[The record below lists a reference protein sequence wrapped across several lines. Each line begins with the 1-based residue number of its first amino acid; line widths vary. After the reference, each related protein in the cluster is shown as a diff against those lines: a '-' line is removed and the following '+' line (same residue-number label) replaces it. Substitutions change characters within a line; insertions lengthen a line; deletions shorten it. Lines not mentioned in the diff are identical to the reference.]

1 MPERR
6 TYLPT
11 YRHTYL
17 RVNLPVYLPTYLNT
31 YHLASEDM
39 VGESCTCEWLSER
52 LVSSGGDDGVL
63 LLDCRSVD
71 EYKTSHVQG
80 SIHVTVPSIVMRR
93 LRVGSV
99 AVATVVGSNE
109 RKRFTD
115 RWKSDPIVL
124 YDGGASDAEAPSSRE
139 HQHPTQQQEVTVV
152 PNGTR
157 SEVVSLL
164 MVRLRTDGCSV
175 YYLQGKTD
183 SMLPSM

>member
-1 MPERR
+1 MGYQSTISVNLRENSCAP
-6 TYLPT
+6 TYL
-11 YRHTYL
+11 HI
-17 RVNLPVYLPTYLNT
+17 YLPTYLT
-31 YHLASEDM
+31 SEDM
-39 VGESCTCEWLSER
+39 VGESCTCEWLKER
-52 LVSSGGDDGVL
+52 LVSGGSGGDDGGVL

-80 SIHVTVPSIVMRR
+80 SIHVTVPSIMMRR

-115 RWKSDPIVL
+115 RCKSDPVVL
-124 YDGGASDAEAPSSRE
+124 YDGGAGDAEAPSSKE
-139 HQHPTQQQEVTVV
+139 LPTQQQQQELTVV

-157 SEVVSLL
+157 SELVSVL

-175 YYLQGKTD
+175 FYLQGQ
-183 SMLPSM
+183 LPRH